1 MTNTVV
7 PIVAHEVG
15 PGVLQGNKKRLT
27 RRMVFGNGIDNDR
40 EETRNHVVVTSIVLW
55 RKCRSKEKIANPDGV
70 SNSSLHA
77 PEIFFLFIAG
87 K

>member
-15 PGVLQGNKKRLT
+15 PGVLQGNKKRLI
-27 RRMVFGNGIDNDR
+27 RRMVIGNGIVNDK
-40 EETRNHVVVTSIVLW
+40 EETRNHVVVTSISLW
-55 RKCRSKEKIANPDGV
+55 RYCISKEKMAKPDGV
-70 SNSSLHA
+70 SNSSLHM
-77 PEIFFLFIAG
+77 PGVIFSFFAG

>member
-15 PGVLQGNKKRLT
+15 PGVLQGNKKRLI
-27 RRMVFGNGIDNDR
+27 RRMVLGNGIVNDR
-40 EETRNHVVVTSIVLW
+40 EETRNHESKVLW